1 MSLPS
6 LPLRMGLLGLLVLG
20 LGAMLYAALDYRFS
34 HGSLV
39 EDLATASTP
48 QAGRDAPAEAPEP
61 SMGMGFAL
69 SEKQTDDLGKLMA
82 RLQAEPK
89 NPDLLIEIGGLFMEA
104 KEWDRARFFL
114 SRAVVSAPADT
125 RPRYMLGI
133 SLFRLGNAQ
142 EAATVFEDLLE
153 LRDEPA
159 ARFNLAVL
167 YKYHLNRREDAKK
180 QLEAIVASPDT
191 DADMIAQAKAELAK

>member
-1 MSLPS
+1 MSLPPLS
-6 LPLRMGLLGLLVLG
+6 LRMGLLGLLVLG

-39 EDLATASTP
+39 EDLAAASTP
-48 QAGRDAPAEAPEP
+48 QARRDAPSEAPEP

-89 NPDLLIEIGGLFMEA
+89 NPDLLVEIGGLFMEA

-114 SRAVVSAPADT
+114 SRAVVAAPADT

-167 YKYHLNRREDAKK
+167 YKYHLNRPDDAKK
-180 QLEAIVASPDT
+180 QLEALIASPDA
-191 DADMIAQAKAELAK
+191 DADTIAQAKAELAK

>member
-1 MSLPS
+1 
-6 LPLRMGLLGLLVLG
+6 
-20 LGAMLYAALDYRFS
+20 
-34 HGSLV
+34 
-39 EDLATASTP
+39 
-48 QAGRDAPAEAPEP
+48 
-61 SMGMGFAL
+61 
-69 SEKQTDDLGKLMA
+69 
-82 RLQAEPK
+82 
-89 NPDLLIEIGGLFMEA
+89 
-104 KEWDRARFFL
+104 
-114 SRAVVSAPADT
+114 
-125 RPRYMLGI
+125 MLGI